1 MAGNLDGNSIRGHR
15 IDVIVRIS
23 VTMFF
28 AKSVPLQTGSYCG
41 QKCAKLLEYLQE
53 FGTFSAIIVA
63 GLRRHDFRE
72 KLPFPSAVDDFAF
85 GANPNRKGERGLHSV
100 PEVNLGISGMLIKF
114 KLGYQEGIRR

>member
-1 MAGNLDGNSIRGHR
+1 M
-15 IDVIVRIS
+15 
-23 VTMFF
+23 
-28 AKSVPLQTGSYCG
+28 PLQTDSDCG
-41 QKCAKLLEYLQE
+41 KKCAKPFEYLNYTVTSKKI
-53 FGTFSAIIVA
+53 GTFWAVIVA

-72 KLPFPSAVDDFAF
+72 KLPFPSSAVDDFAF